1 MGKAIETIVSQ
12 ESMSF
17 EALWDG
23 LSQKQ
28 RELLVALA
36 RDDPESVYS
45 RAFTERWRLGAS
57 SIQATLKALES
68 KGIVEKEKQGNYRF
82 DDEFFRIWAAR

>member
-1 MGKAIETIVSQ
+1 MDKAIEAIISQ
-12 ESMSF
+12 ESLSF
-17 EALWDG
+17 EALWDA
-23 LSQKQ
+23 LPQKQ

-45 RAFTERWRLGAS
+45 RDFAEKWRLGPS
-57 SIQATLKALES
+57 SIQAALKALEG
-68 KGIVEKEKQGNYRF
+68 KGIVERERQGTYRF